1 MICLT
6 YTLTSQMNKEKYT
19 FCFVF
24 AMGME
29 AAPFLRRVETR
40 RRWKVGHTTNRE
52 VFFEGKRILVTRCGI
67 GYRKAL
73 AAGQSIGDESLSMVS
88 VGTCGALVEGLR
100 PGHILIASET
110 VLQENPNVRHKCSE
124 ALVSSLQLACSR
136 AGVQYRVAPIVT
148 ASKPV
153 FARSDRETLHMN
165 SGAHAVDMESH
176 ALAIGA
182 SSAGSPFGVIRVVSD
197 GIEAAPLPDR
207 AILINWRKQLSKIHE
222 NVLPLIRWWR
232 FLRTFRNSIAMLDEP
247 LVELT
252 RIQGR
257 FGSNGVNRAD
267 SDQC

>member
-6 YTLTSQMNKEKYT
+6 YTLTSQMNKEKYM

-40 RRWKVGHTTNRE
+40 RRWKVGHATNRE
-52 VFFEGKRILVTRCGI
+52 VFFEGKRILVTRSGI
-67 GYRKAL
+67 GFKKAL
-73 AAGQSIGDESLSMVS
+73 AASQSIGDKSLSMVS

-100 PGHILIASET
+100 PGHILIANET
-110 VLQENPNVRHKCSE
+110 VLQENPNVRYKCSE

-136 AGVQYRVAPIVT
+136 AGVEYRVAPIVT

-153 FARSDRETLHMN
+153 FARSDRETLHRN

-176 ALAIGA
+176 AIAIGA
-182 SSAGSPFGVIRVVSD
+182 SSAGSAFGVIRVVSD
-197 GIEAAPLPDR
+197 GIEAPPLPDQ
-207 AILINWRKQLSKIHE
+207 AILKNWRKQLSKIHE
-222 NVLPLIRWWR
+222 NVWPLIRWWS
-232 FLRTFRNSIAMLDEP
+232 FLRTFHKSIGMLDEP

-252 RIQGR
+252 RIQGAFSSHDVVR
-257 FGSNGVNRAD
+257 LR
-267 SDQC
+267 SD